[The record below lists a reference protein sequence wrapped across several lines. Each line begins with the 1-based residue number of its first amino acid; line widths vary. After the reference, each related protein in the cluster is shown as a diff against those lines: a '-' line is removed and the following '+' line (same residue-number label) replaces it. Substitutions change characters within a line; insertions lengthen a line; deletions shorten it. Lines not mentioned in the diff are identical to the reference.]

1 MLCSLGDFMFETDG
15 VNLQT
20 VNRKTEYS
28 YAKQSTISGFNR
40 FQTVGRHQQ
49 NITLAGKLIQQN
61 NKILEP
67 LEQLAAKKR
76 AVTLA
81 YDDGRAASV
90 LITSINTDESN
101 FLRNG
106 RFLSQDF
113 EVSLEVL
120 NGSI

>member
-28 YAKQSTISGFNR
+28 YAQQPTLNSFNR
-40 FQTVGRHQQ
+40 FQAVGKHQQ
-49 NITLAGKLIQQN
+49 SITLAGKLIKQS

-67 LEQLAAKKR
+67 LERLAAKKR

-90 LITSINTDESN
+90 IITSINTDQASFLSN
-101 FLRNG
+101 GL
-106 RFLSQDF
+106 FLSQDF